1 MLGRRLASATVII
14 GALVAL
20 LVWDFHLGSEDSLGR
35 PGLIMA
41 VVVIAISI
49 LATGE
54 QVHLLGQGKTKL
66 RIWPAILLGPIAVSI
81 CCMPLLWRD
90 YPVDCPI
97 GIFGWTMMAVTFA
110 VGMTALVEIVGYN
123 GDGNATDRIARYSL
137 IHVQSV
143 LLFGFIVAHRILLH
157 DNSIGILALLTLLTT
172 VKMSDAA
179 AYFTG
184 KSIGKNK
191 LAPQLSPGKTVE
203 GAIGGVFGAFV
214 GAAIV
219 VYFVARW
226 FDAELNLPWWWII
239 VYALSVT
246 IAGIV
251 GDLFESLYKRD
262 AKIKDSSSW
271 LPGLGGVLDIV
282 DSLVF
287 AAPVSFFVWQM
298 SG

>member
-1 MLGRRLASATVII
+1 MLGRRLASAAVII
-14 GALVAL
+14 GVLVAL
-20 LVWDFHLGSEDSLGR
+20 LVLDFHFGGEDSFGR
-35 PGLIMA
+35 PGLVMA
-41 VVVIAISI
+41 IVMIVIAT

-54 QVHLLGQGKTKL
+54 QVHLLDQGKSQLKV
-66 RIWPAILLGPIAVSI
+66 WPTILIGPIAVAI
-81 CCMPLLWRD
+81 CCMPILWRD

-97 GIFGWTMMAVTFA
+97 GIFGWSMLAVTFA
-110 VGMTALVEIVGYN
+110 VGMSALVEIVGYN
-123 GDGNATDRIARYSL
+123 GDGNATDRIAKYCL
-137 IHVQSV
+137 IHVQSII
-143 LLFGFIVAHRILLH
+143 LFGFIVAHRILQY
-157 DNSIGILALLTLLTT
+157 DNSVGLLALITLIAT

-191 LAPQLSPGKTVE
+191 LAPKLSPGKTIE
-203 GAIGGVFGAFV
+203 GAIGGVVGAFV

-226 FDAELNLPWWWII
+226 FDVGLNLPWWWII
-239 VYALSVT
+239 VYALAVT
-246 IAGIV
+246 MAGIV
-251 GDLFESLYKRD
+251 GDLFESLSKRD
-262 AKIKDSSSW
+262 ANLKDSSSW

-298 SG
+298 V